1 MTDYLQVTTTVENRE
16 DAERIARSLVEGR
29 LAACVQVVGPI
40 SSTYW
45 WQGEV
50 QTAGEWLCVA
60 KTRRCEFS
68 RVEDAIRT
76 LHSYE
81 TPEIIATAIAA
92 GSPDYL
98 EWLSDE
104 LAPSG

>member
-1 MTDYLQVTTTVENRE
+1 M
-16 DAERIARSLVEGR
+16 
-29 LAACVQVVGPI
+29 
-40 SSTYW
+40 
-45 WQGEV
+45 
-50 QTAGEWLCVA
+50 CVA